1 MKRIL
6 VVDDSTFQRKIVT
19 KMVTGAGYE
28 ALTAENGRECL
39 DCLGREGFDLL
50 LLDLNMP
57 EMDGLQVLEH
67 LTDREIGVPV
77 IVLTADIQESTR
89 ERCMN
94 LGAAAVLNKPP
105 KQAELAR
112 KVQELLEPGARE

>member
-6 VVDDSTFQRKIVT
+6 IVDDSTFQRKMVT

-28 ALTAENGRECL
+28 AHTAQNGRECL
-39 DCLGREGFDLL
+39 ESLEREWFDLV

-67 LTDREIGVPV
+67 MTDRELQVPM
-77 IVLTADIQESTR
+77 IVLTADIQDSTR
-89 ERCMN
+89 KRCMG
-94 LGAAAVLNKPP
+94 LGAAAVLHKPP
-105 KQAELAR
+105 KQAELVSEVER
-112 KVQELLEPGARE
+112 LL

>member
-6 VVDDSTFQRKIVT
+6 VVDDSTFQRNMVT
-19 KMVTGAGYE
+19 KMVSGAGYE
-28 ALTAENGRECL
+28 AQTAQNGRECL
-39 DCLGREGFDLL
+39 ESLEREWFDLV

-67 LTDREIGVPV
+67 MTDKELQVPM

-89 ERCMN
+89 KRCMD
-94 LGAAAVLNKPP
+94 LGAVAVLNKPP
-105 KQAELAR
+105 KQAELMSEVE
-112 KVQELLEPGARE
+112 KLL

>member
-6 VVDDSTFQRKIVT
+6 VVDDSTFLSNMVA

-28 ALTAENGRECL
+28 AQTAQNGRECL
-39 DCLGREGFDLL
+39 DSLQKQWFDLV

-67 LTDREIGVPV
+67 MSHMEQELQVPV
-77 IVLTADIQESTR
+77 IVLTADIQDSTR
-89 ERCMN
+89 KRCMD
-94 LGAAAVLNKPP
+94 LGAAVVLNKPP
-105 KQAELAR
+105 KQAELVSEVE
-112 KVQELLEPGARE
+112 KLL